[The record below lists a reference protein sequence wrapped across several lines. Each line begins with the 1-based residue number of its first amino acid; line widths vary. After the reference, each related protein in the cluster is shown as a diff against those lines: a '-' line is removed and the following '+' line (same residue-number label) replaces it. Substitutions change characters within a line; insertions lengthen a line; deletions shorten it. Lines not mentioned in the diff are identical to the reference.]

1 MNRIALA
8 TEILKLAK
16 ELVSMD
22 FDTEAEMKK
31 YKQEH
36 DVRPGTKLTV
46 KKDKSPV
53 APAAPLRTFD
63 TGKANA
69 QKGEVEKGIS
79 GLAKYH
85 GDTGQG
91 GAVPS
96 LVVSVL
102 KKSLGKDDLDRI
114 TKLIGDVS
122 AEEETPERK
131 DDSGHLKHDVGK
143 ANAQKSEIEKS
154 LSSLIKHHEGGGQ
167 SGAVPALMVSILKKS
182 LSPKD
187 LWHVKKFLGA

>member
-1 MNRIALA
+1 MAM
-8 TEILKLAK
+8 E
-16 ELVSMD
+16 
-22 FDTEAEMKK
+22 FDTEEEKKK
-31 YKQEH
+31 YQQEH
-36 DVRPGTKLTV
+36 EVRPGTKLTV
-46 KKDKSPV
+46 KKDETPV

-63 TGKANA
+63 SGKANA

-85 GDTGQG
+85 EDTGQG

-114 TKLIGDVS
+114 TKLIGDISV
-122 AEEETPERK
+122 EDETPERK
-131 DDSGHLKHDVGK
+131 GDSGHLKHDAGK

-167 SGAVPALMVSILKKS
+167 AGAVPALMVSVLKKS

-187 LWHVKKFLGA
+187 LWHVKKSLGS